1 MRLFTCIN
9 EPAFEALDSAVTMNS
24 LPNHLA
30 PISNP
35 TRVMQMIDSMD
46 SDLSALLRLTVEVP
60 DRPPRLLQ
68 EPSGHLKLHVEPD
81 SESPE
86 NWSEAEPISTRQVSQ
101 LVEHLRQRQR
111 ELDQREADLQAKVFR
126 WEQQVSSQQSR
137 YRKRSSELKQ
147 HLSQARAQQV
157 QLIKLQQS
165 LVDSQTALRKVIE
178 QVVESCEPGQLKREL
193 ENLRYELGE
202 CMDGILNR
210 WERLRN
216 GLQ

>member
-1 MRLFTCIN
+1 
-9 EPAFEALDSAVTMNS
+9 MNS
-24 LPNHLA
+24 LHHNLA

-35 TRVMQMIDSMD
+35 SRVMKMIDSMD
-46 SDLSALLRLTVEVP
+46 SDLSALLRLAAEAQEHG
-60 DRPPRLLQ
+60 PRIPQ
-68 EPSGHLKLHVEPD
+68 EPSRHLKLHVE
-81 SESPE
+81 SESEPQE
-86 NWSEAEPISTRQVSQ
+86 NWSEADPISTRQVGQ

-126 WEQQVSSQQSR
+126 WEQQASSQHSQF
-137 YRKRSSELKQ
+137 RKRRSELEQ
-147 HLSQARAQQV
+147 HLSQARAQQL

-178 QVVESCEPGQLKREL
+178 QIVDSCEPGQLKHEL
-193 ENLRYELGE
+193 EKLRYELAE
-202 CMDGILNR
+202 CMDAILNR